1 MNENYIEIMLQ
12 SLRKK
17 LKVLDWIIELN
28 KQQKILL
35 DDPNLPPETFE
46 RNLADKESAINSLNE
61 LDEGFEELY
70 ARVRDALQ
78 TDRSLYAEQIREMQ
92 QLIKVITEKSTLIQ
106 TQEIRNKEKLVQKF
120 SKIRKKVKGV
130 RNSQR
135 VVQQYYQSMMKQN
148 YSSSA
153 SILDNKK

>member
-1 MNENYIEIMLQ
+1 MNGNYLEIMLQ

-17 LKVLDWIIELN
+17 AKVLDRIIELN
-28 KQQKILL
+28 KQQRILL
-35 DDPNLPPETFE
+35 DDPNLPPEAFE
-46 RNLADKESAINSLNE
+46 RNLTDKESAINSLNE
-61 LDEGFEELY
+61 LDAGFEELY
-70 ARVRDALQ
+70 NRVKDALQ
-78 TDRSLYAEQIREMQ
+78 GNKEQYAEQIRSMQ
-92 QLIKVITEKSTLIQ
+92 QLIKELTEKSTIIQ

-120 SKIRKKVKGV
+120 SGIRTKVKGV

-148 YSSSA
+148 NYASS